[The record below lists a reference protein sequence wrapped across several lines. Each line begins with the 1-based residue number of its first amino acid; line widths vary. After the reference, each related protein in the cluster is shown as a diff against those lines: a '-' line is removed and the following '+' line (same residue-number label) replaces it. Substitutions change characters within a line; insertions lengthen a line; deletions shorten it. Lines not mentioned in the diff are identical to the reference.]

1 MATVNDVILIYLE
14 DAPISFARVENI
26 APDRKKDWFRI
37 TLLMLQI
44 PLQTVTWILRDSYI
58 NGDEFQM
65 NGKRMRLETVTAPR
79 EEPAFSGGKKISPK
93 KQDPPQKPEPGQATA
108 NIISFADLKKK
119 NHDPDPA

>member
-1 MATVNDVILIYLE
+1 MATINDVILIYLE
-14 DAPISFARVENI
+14 DAPISFARVETI
-26 APDRKKDWFRI
+26 APDRKKDWYRI

-58 NGDEFQM
+58 KGDEFQM

-79 EEPAFSGGKKISPK
+79 EETAFSGGRKISPEK
-93 KQDPPQKPEPGQATA
+93 PGAPHAPEPDQEPC

-119 NHDPDPA
+119 NHDPDRA